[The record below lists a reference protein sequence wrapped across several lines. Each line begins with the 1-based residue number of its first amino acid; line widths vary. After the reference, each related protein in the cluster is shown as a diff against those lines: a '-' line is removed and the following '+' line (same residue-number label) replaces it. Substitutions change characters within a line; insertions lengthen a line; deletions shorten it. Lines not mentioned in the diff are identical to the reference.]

1 MRLSDWITSA
11 VEAHMQQQFAR
22 VAIPDDIEFADLHL
36 TRETD
41 GSVSFDWS
49 VIERIC
55 IASGMPVELLHDGP
69 EDNVATLI
77 THWYMAHKKHSGASD
92 LVAEDLIAE
101 ALIEEEQGQCISH
114 APGRA

>member
-1 MRLSDWITSA
+1 MRLTDWITNA
-11 VEAHMQQQFAR
+11 VEAYVQQQIMR
-22 VAIPDDIEFADLHL
+22 VQIPDEIAFSDLNL
-36 TRETD
+36 ARDND

-55 IASGMPVELLHDGP
+55 QASGMPVELLRDGP
-69 EDNVATLI
+69 EDNVAALLTQ
-77 THWYMAHKKHSGASD
+77 WYMAHKKHGGAPD
-92 LVAEDLIAE
+92 LIAEDLIAE